1 MRRSGHRPATD
12 AGSVTLPNR
21 RVVLALLAFAASAR
35 SGPAW
40 AAETAGT
47 VPYTPEAFAAAQK
60 AGKPILV
67 EVSAPWCPI
76 CKIQKPI
83 LAELRQQSRFRDL
96 VVFEVDFDSQKDV
109 LRRFDARMQST
120 LIAFKGETETGRSV
134 GETQPE
140 WIEGLVEKTL

>member
-1 MRRSGHRPATD
+1 MRMSRPAE
-12 AGSVTLPNR
+12 
-21 RVVLALLAFAASAR
+21 
-35 SGPAW
+35 SGPARAVDPARLHRRVLLACLALAPAILALPAS
-40 AAETAGT
+40 AAETQ
-47 VPYTPEAFAAAQK
+47 PYNAQAFAAAQK

-76 CKIQKPI
+76 CKTQKPI
-83 LAELRQQSRFRDL
+83 LAKLGEQARFKDL
-96 VVFEVDFDSQKDV
+96 MIFDVDFDTQKDV

-140 WIEGLVEKTL
+140 WIESLVEKTL

>member
-1 MRRSGHRPATD
+1 M
-12 AGSVTLPNR
+12 PNR
-21 RVVLALLAFAASAR
+21 RSILALLALAPVSLSPLGLAVPAHAADAL
-35 SGPAW
+35 
-40 AAETAGT
+40 
-47 VPYTPEAFAAAQK
+47 PYTPEAFEAAQK
-60 AGKPILV
+60 AGKPILI

-76 CKIQKPI
+76 CKTQKPI
-83 LAELRQQSRFRDL
+83 LAKLGEQARFKDL
-96 VVFEVDFDSQKDV
+96 VIFEVDFDTRKDV

>member
-1 MRRSGHRPATD
+1 MLLRRS
-12 AGSVTLPNR
+12 L
-21 RVVLALLAFAASAR
+21 LALLALAPLA
-35 SGPAW
+35 GPAR
-40 AAETAGT
+40 AAEMA
-47 VPYTPEAFAAAQK
+47 PYSADAFAAAQK

-76 CKIQKPI
+76 CKTQKPI
-83 LAELRQQSRFRDL
+83 LAELGRQARFKDL
-96 VVFEVDFDSQKDV
+96 VVFDVDFDSQKDV
-109 LRRFDARMQST
+109 LRRFNARMQST